1 MSQSTSPGE
10 IPAEAPISPA
20 HQRAL
25 DWIAGDPKRLWIGGT
40 WADGRTGQTIDS
52 INPET
57 EAKLTSIADADAAD
71 IDAAVAAARRA
82 FEAPSW
88 SGMTPH
94 QRTNALLRMADA
106 VEAHADELAVLESLD
121 NGMPLWY
128 STAGVAA
135 VVNQFRYYAGW
146 PTKIFGSTNPSAP
159 DVFNYTL
166 REPVGV
172 CGQIIAWNV
181 PLVMASMK
189 IANALACGNTVV
201 LKPAEL
207 ASFTTLRLAELIE
220 ETDLPPGVVNI
231 VTGTGSGA
239 GSAIAAHAGID
250 KIAFTGSTAVG
261 KQIMRAAADNMKKV
275 TLELGGKSPNII
287 FPDADIDKALDF
299 AVRSFC
305 GNSGQVCSAGTRV
318 FVHQDMHDEFAE
330 RVAAMAATYKVGS
343 PFDPETK
350 LGPLVS
356 AAQRDRVIGYIEAGK
371 AAGATLNFGGSPLGE
386 RGYFVEPT
394 VFSNVGNDMKIA
406 REEIFGPVVSIIPF
420 KDEADAIAKANDTT
434 YGLAGAVWSRDFSR
448 ATRVVRALKAG
459 RVFINSYG
467 DADPIMAFGGY
478 KQSGLGREYGQ
489 ESIDAYTQVKSVW
502 ARL

>member
-1 MSQSTSPGE
+1 MPETAALDRT
-10 IPAEAPISPA
+10 PATAPVSAA
-20 HQRAL
+20 HKRAL
-25 DWIAGDPKRLWIGGT
+25 DWVAAGPKHLWIDGKWRDAGT
-40 WADGRTGQTIDS
+40 GETIDS

-57 EAKLTSIADADAAD
+57 EAKLTAIADASSAD
-71 IDAAVAAARRA
+71 VDAAVVAARRA

-88 SGMTPH
+88 AGITPH
-94 QRTNALLRMADA
+94 QRTNVLLRIADM
-106 VEAHADELAVLESLD
+106 VERHADELAAIESLD

-128 STAGVAA
+128 SSAGVQA
-135 VVNQFRYYAGW
+135 VINQFRYYAGW
-146 PTKIFGSTNPSAP
+146 PSKIFGSTNPSAP
-159 DVFNYTL
+159 DILNYTL
-166 REPVGV
+166 REPIGV

-207 ASFTTLRLAELIE
+207 ASLTTLRLAELIE
-220 ETDLPPGVVNI
+220 ETDLPPGIVNI
-231 VTGTGSGA
+231 VTGRGA
-239 GSAIAAHAGID
+239 GAGAAIAAHPGID

-261 KQIMRAAADNMKKV
+261 KQIMRAAADNLKKV

-287 FPDADIDKALDF
+287 FPDADLDKALEF

-318 FVHQDMHDEFAE
+318 LVHESMQDEVAE
-330 RVAAMAATYKVGS
+330 RLSAMAATFKVGS

-350 LGPLVS
+350 LGPLIS
-356 AAQRDRVIGYIEAGK
+356 NTQRDRVMGYIEAGK
-371 AAGATLNFGGSPLGE
+371 EAGARLSFGGSRVGS

-394 VFSNVGNDMKIA
+394 VFSHVRNDMKIA
-406 REEIFGPVVSIIPF
+406 REEIFGPVVSVIPF
-420 KDEADAIAKANDTT
+420 RDEDDAIAQANDTT
-434 YGLAGAVWSRDFSR
+434 YGLAGAVWSRDFGR
-448 ATRVVRALKAG
+448 ATRVVKAMKAG
-459 RVFINSYG
+459 RIFINSYG

-478 KQSGLGREYGQ
+478 KQSGIGREYGQ
-489 ESIDAYTQVKSVW
+489 ESIEAYTQIKSVW

>member
-1 MSQSTSPGE
+1 MAAESP
-10 IPAEAPISPA
+10 PAVSLS

-25 DWIAGDPKRLWIGGT
+25 DWIAAGPKHIWIGGN
-40 WADGRTGQTIDS
+40 WREAETGALLDS

-57 EAKLTSIADADAAD
+57 ETRLTSIADASAAD
-71 IDAAVAAARRA
+71 VDAAVVAARRA
-82 FEAPSW
+82 FEASSW
-88 SGMTPH
+88 AGMTPH
-94 QRTNALLRMADA
+94 QRTNALLRIADI
-106 VEAHADELAVLESLD
+106 VEANAGELAVLESLD

-146 PTKIFGSTNPSAP
+146 PTKIFGATNPSAP

-207 ASFTTLRLAELIE
+207 ASFTTLRLAELIA

-231 VTGTGSGA
+231 VTGLGA
-239 GSAIAAHAGID
+239 NAGAAIAGHAGID
-250 KIAFTGSTAVG
+250 KVAFTGSTAVG

-287 FPDADIDKALDF
+287 FPDADIDKALEF

-305 GNSGQVCSAGTRV
+305 GNSGQVCSASTRV
-318 FVHQDMHDEFAE
+318 LVHEDMHDEIAD

-356 AAQRDRVIGYIEAGK
+356 ATQRERVMGYVDAGK
-371 AAGATLNFGGSPLGE
+371 ESGATLRFGGARVGE
-386 RGYFVEPT
+386 RGYFVQPT
-394 VFSNVGNDMKIA
+394 VFSNVDNRSRIA
-406 REEIFGPVVSIIPF
+406 QEEIFGPVVTIIPF
-420 KDEADAIAKANDTT
+420 RDEADAIAKANDTT

-448 ATRVVRALKAG
+448 ATRVVKAMKAG
-459 RVFINSYG
+459 RIFINSYG
-467 DADPIMAFGGY
+467 DSDPVMAFGGY

>member
-1 MSQSTSPGE
+1 MSELTSQQ
-10 IPAEAPISPA
+10 AVSPA
-20 HQRAL
+20 HRRAL
-25 DWIAGDPKRLWIGGT
+25 DWIAAGPKQIFIGGK
-40 WADGRTGQTIDS
+40 WQNAQTGELIDS

-57 EAKLTSIADADAAD
+57 EDRLTSIANAGSDDVAR
-71 IDAAVAAARRA
+71 AVKAARTA
-82 FEAPSW
+82 FEASNW
-88 SGMTPH
+88 SAINPH
-94 QRTNALLRMADA
+94 QRTMALLRIADA
-106 VEAHADELAVLESLD
+106 VEANAEELAVLESLD

-128 STAGVAA
+128 STAGVTA

-146 PTKIFGSTNPSAP
+146 PSKIFGSTNPSSP
-159 DVFNYTL
+159 DVLNFTL

-181 PLVMASMK
+181 PLVMAAMK

-220 ETDLPPGVVNI
+220 QTDLPPGVVNI
-231 VTGTGSGA
+231 ITGYGSSAGA
-239 GSAIAAHAGID
+239 AIAAHPDVD

-261 KQIMRAAADNMKKV
+261 KQIMRAAAENMKKV

-287 FPDADIDKALDF
+287 FADADIDKALDF

-318 FVHQDMHDEFAE
+318 LVHESLHDE
-330 RVAAMAATYKVGS
+330 VADRIANMASTYKVGS
-343 PFDPETK
+343 PFAADTK

-356 AAQRDRVIGYIEAGK
+356 ATQRERVMSYIEAGVED
-371 AAGATLNFGGSPLGE
+371 GATLNYGGSRVGE
-386 RGYFVEPT
+386 KGYFVEPT
-394 VFSNVGNDMKIA
+394 VFSNVDNSMKIA

-420 KDEADAIAKANDTT
+420 KDDEDAIAKANDTT
-434 YGLAGAVWSRDFSR
+434 YGLAGAVWTRDISR
-448 ATRVVRALKAG
+448 AHHVVRKMKAG
-459 RVFINSYG
+459 RVWINSYG

-489 ESIDAYTQVKSVW
+489 ESIEGYTQLKSVW

>member
-1 MSQSTSPGE
+1 MADAASLDKTLPPPGT
-10 IPAEAPISPA
+10 PHRA
-20 HQRAL
+20 AL
-25 DWIAGDPKRLWIGGT
+25 DWAAGSPKRVWIDGKWLDAGDG
-40 WADGRTGQTIDS
+40 ATIDS

-57 EAKLTSIADADAAD
+57 EETLAAIADAGAAD
-71 IDAAVAAARRA
+71 IDRAVAAARRA

-88 SGMTPH
+88 SAITPH
-94 QRTNALLRMADA
+94 QRTNMLLRIADK
-106 VEAHADELAVLESLD
+106 VEAHADELAAIESLD

-128 STAGVAA
+128 STAGVQA
-135 VVNQFRYYAGW
+135 VINQFRYYAGW
-146 PTKIFGSTNPSAP
+146 PSKIFGATNPSAP
-159 DVFNYTL
+159 DVLNYTL

-207 ASFTTLRLAELIE
+207 ASLTTIRLAELIE

-231 VTGTGSGA
+231 VTGLGA
-239 GSAIAAHAGID
+239 GAGAAIAAHPGID

-287 FPDADIDKALDF
+287 FPDADIDKALEF

-318 FVHQDMHDEFAE
+318 FVHEDMHDEIAA

-356 AAQRDRVIGYIEAGK
+356 AVQRDRVMGYIEAGK
-371 AAGATLNFGGSPLGE
+371 EAGARLDFGGSRVGT

-420 KDEADAIAKANDTT
+420 KNEEDAIAKANDTT